1 MYGIGVS
8 VAALIDVKV
17 FTKYLGFW
25 ANPKNG
31 KKDQADLRLT

>member
-25 ANPKNG
+25 ANPKDG
-31 KKDQADLRLT
+31 EKKD